1 MSVSAIA
8 SNNLLN
14 QTNSLPNTNQ
24 QQRTE
29 FQQLT
34 QALQSG
40 NLTNARQA
48 FGALT
53 SNATNSGVL
62 SVQMKQELGKLGS
75 ALQSGSLTSARQA
88 YSSVQQDLQNPN
100 PVAAHHHRPHHGLS
114 RILTFGFP
122 DSTSGSGSSA
132 ASQSDISQSLS
143 LTA

>member
-62 SVQMKQELGKLGS
+62 SVQLKQELGKLGS

-88 YSSVQQDLQNPN
+88 YSSVQKDLQNPN

-114 RILTFGFP
+114 RILTSGFP

-132 ASQSDISQSLS
+132 ASQSDIS
-143 LTA
+143 